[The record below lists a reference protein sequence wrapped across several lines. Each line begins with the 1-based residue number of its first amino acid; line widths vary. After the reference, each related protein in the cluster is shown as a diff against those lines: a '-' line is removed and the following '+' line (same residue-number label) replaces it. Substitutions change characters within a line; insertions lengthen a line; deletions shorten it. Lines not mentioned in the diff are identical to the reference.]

1 MSVIRERVVARLLA
15 AGWLLAGCCFHL
27 TPSGTTERVLA
38 RRSQSDQLIRV
49 EYLVLCC
56 CDSTPETLQPA
67 TEKNLWLTGWRN
79 KQFSSRHRAAR
90 NSGRQGI
97 AAAATCAAV
106 CIEETVVKEGQKQ
119 LFGFDSNGNQPFTL
133 PPDPL
138 PLLLEIAKF
147 PLCVCGKC

>member
-67 TEKNLWLTGWRN
+67 TEKNLWLTGGTSNLALDTERL
-79 KQFSSRHRAAR
+79 
-90 NSGRQGI
+90 
-97 AAAATCAAV
+97 V
-106 CIEETVVKEGQKQ
+106 TVAGKE
-119 LFGFDSNGNQPFTL
+119 
-133 PPDPL
+133 
-138 PLLLEIAKF
+138 LLLLLHVLQFA
-147 PLCVCGKC
+147 